1 MSTAHS
7 LRANPDRECTKTDP
21 PHSIC
26 SLMKSQASCKFG
38 EHSSCDVS
46 TSSCVKFSFCVG
58 LSIVLTIDVT
68 PHSNNV
74 ASSEAPILV
83 PLTAETQRFSLTL
96 AIALEQSKLDLTAA
110 SSAAFCFS
118 FSFLAARL
126 ARPLRLLFSPFF
138 LLSGLPGGLL
148 ALLGGLGELYGAL
161 GGLFGACLGEA
172 VFGLPG
178 GLLSTMALMVRGAR
192 RQVCEAALVPCGLA
206 RWACPLVALV

>member
-1 MSTAHS
+1 
-7 LRANPDRECTKTDP
+7 
-21 PHSIC
+21 
-26 SLMKSQASCKFG
+26 MKSQASCKFG

-74 ASSEAPILV
+74 ASSEAPIFV
-83 PLTAETQRFSLTL
+83 PLTAETHKFSDTL
-96 AIALEQSKLDLTAA
+96 AIAEEQSKLDLTAA

-118 FSFLAARL
+118 FSFLAARD

-148 ALLGGLGELYGAL
+148 ALLGGLGGDLGAL

-178 GLLSTMALMVRGAR
+178 GLLSTMALMAR
-192 RQVCEAALVPCGLA
+192 RQV
-206 RWACPLVALV
+206 